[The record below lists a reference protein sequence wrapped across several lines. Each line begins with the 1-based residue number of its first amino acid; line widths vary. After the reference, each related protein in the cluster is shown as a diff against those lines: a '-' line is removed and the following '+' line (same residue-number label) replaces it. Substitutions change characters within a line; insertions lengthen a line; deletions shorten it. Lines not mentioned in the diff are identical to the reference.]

1 MNTTG
6 TSIQDL
12 YRQQKNDQFE
22 QHKMNNNQQTQYNM
36 NNNIQQYNPNQPQ
49 QPQQMPQQMPQ
60 PPAFRPQTTN
70 PEIEELIRDINNG
83 LSVDNIDYKYDIDTK
98 KNENYKEKIFKY
110 IPVVTREPL
119 LLVIIYYLMSQQ
131 FFKNYIGQ
139 YINRINQ
146 DSSGKVSNTGV
157 IMYGILLA
165 TIFAVLK
172 FILIP

>member
-1 MNTTG
+1 M
-6 TSIQDL
+6 Q
-12 YRQQKNDQFE
+12 
-22 QHKMNNNQQTQYNM
+22 
-36 NNNIQQYNPNQPQ
+36 
-49 QPQQMPQQMPQ
+49 QQMPQQIPQ
-60 PPAFRPQTTN
+60 QPVQQTN

-83 LSVDNIDYKYDIDTK
+83 LSIDNIDYKYDIDTK
-98 KNENYKEKIFKY
+98 KNESYKEKIFKY
-110 IPVVTREPL
+110 IPVVTREPI

-157 IMYGILLA
+157 IMYGMLLA

-172 FILIP
+172 FLLIP